1 MGCARVA
8 QPYAVHAKV
17 VHLLSITLHFKCL
30 VDNILGG
37 PRAGGGPDPPFLYY
51 SDCCLCRFPVQ
62 MVYSTKE
69 IAKYIDQIFWTHYL
83 GLVVVATVQV
93 QGFKK
98 VHFTLF

>member
-1 MGCARVA
+1 MRRSQGVEKQWSVRQMGCARVA

-51 SDCCLCRFPVQ
+51 SRML
-62 MVYSTKE
+62 
-69 IAKYIDQIFWTHYL
+69 
-83 GLVVVATVQV
+83 
-93 QGFKK
+93 
-98 VHFTLF
+98 TLFVSS